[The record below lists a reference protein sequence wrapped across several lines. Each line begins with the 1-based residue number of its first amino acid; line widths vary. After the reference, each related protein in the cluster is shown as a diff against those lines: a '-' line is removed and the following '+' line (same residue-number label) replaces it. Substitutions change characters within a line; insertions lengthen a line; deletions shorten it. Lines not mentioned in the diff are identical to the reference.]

1 MSLQRDRLKRVAGR
15 DTDYACA
22 WLPQMRIRRSASIE
36 CSQQIDVDNCFEP
49 VRRHSVYGRRK
60 ISRSSADQDV
70 DFTELI
76 AGRLERSFYCCKI
89 ADINGMCRGSTA
101 GRLNRRRGR
110 IQFLLFAA
118 DQ

>member
-1 MSLQRDRLKRVAGR
+1 
-15 DTDYACA
+15 
-22 WLPQMRIRRSASIE
+22 MRISGAARIKST
-36 CSQQIDVDNCFEP
+36 QQIDIDNCLKP

-76 AGRLERSFYCCKI
+76 SSLLERRLYGCKI
-89 ADINGMCRGSTA
+89 TDVNGMRRCSTA

-118 DQ
+118 DQHYFGAVLGESFRPA